1 MPNYSKSG
9 KKFNKNFNKKF
20 NKSGKPRP
28 IPWNIGVKYDLS
40 DFVNPSIQDK
50 YQSFDNPDPI
60 VTYDDIPGK
69 LEYKEYKH
77 KPGHPSADIRWV
89 CHNGQVKLFL
99 TEIQHL
105 THCLDY
111 KIQDAIV
118 FYAGSAPSNKAW
130 KIAEMFP
137 NVKFVFIDPNEAL
150 IYIKYFHD
158 YHYKYAGDEKIV
170 YMSSCK
176 DSRYKLDK
184 ETTGSE
190 NGKIKRTINH
200 YKLGVVDIETYEGEI
215 TYDEESMIDF
225 IATTNYRIYIFNDY
239 MTYDLA
245 KSFNKL
251 IKRPEFES
259 IKVLFWSDIR
269 TNFANQN
276 VKNIDPSNPDFF
288 PHDIDIIANNA
299 MIYNW
304 VKHMNKDYDGDFYGM
319 IKFRNIYLN
328 DPVEWDE
335 FKEHLEES
343 KKFNTDFKH
352 EIENNK
358 SLPMFDGTIYLQAY
372 HGLRST
378 ETRLWFNH
386 NGINSKLKMYELIDY
401 EQKMYFYNM
410 IERFCQK
417 FKNKYSNKTYGFDHC
432 GDCALAGHILGEYKD
447 KMDNNFDV
455 LMCMKYLGRLTG
467 RNLRNEPHGHNF

>member
-77 KPGHPSADIRWV
+77 KPGYPSADIRWV

-239 MTYDLA
+239 MNYDLA

-251 IKRPEFES
+251 IKRPEF
-259 IKVLFWSDIR
+259 KLQPVLFWSDIR
-269 TNFANQN
+269 TNF
-276 VKNIDPSNPDFF
+276 SNPNMTKDRNDEDFY
-288 PHDIDIIANNA
+288 PSDIDIIANTA
-299 MIYNW
+299 MMFCWARYMTEGFN
-304 VKHMNKDYDGDFYGM
+304 GDFFTM
-319 IKFRNIYLN
+319 FKFRIAYLN
-328 DPVEWDE
+328 DSVNWDA
-335 FKEHLEES
+335 FTEHLDEAN
-343 KKFNTDFKH
+343 KLNVDFKS
-352 EIENNK
+352 EIEK
-358 SLPMFDGTIYLQAY
+358 SKALLMFPGTIYIQAY
-372 HGLRST
+372 PGIRSG
-378 ETRLWFNH
+378 ETRLWSNIDQIKSDVVPYH
-386 NGINSKLKMYELIDY
+386 NKDFEEKLFY
-401 EQKMYFYNM
+401 YNM
-410 IERFCQK
+410 LYRFCQK
-417 FKNKYSNKTYGFDHC
+417 FKNPYANKVYGFDHC

-455 LMCMKYLGRLTG
+455 LSCIKYLGRLTG
-467 RNLRNEPHGHNF
+467 RPLRSEPHGHNF